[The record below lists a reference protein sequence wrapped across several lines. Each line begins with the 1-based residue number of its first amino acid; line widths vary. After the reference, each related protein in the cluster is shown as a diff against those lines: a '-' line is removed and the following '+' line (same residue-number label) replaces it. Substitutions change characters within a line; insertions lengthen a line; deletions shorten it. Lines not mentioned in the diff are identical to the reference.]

1 MDLGSEDLSTCVT
14 GTGGPL
20 LGGEVGPLHVWC
32 SAMLQV
38 SHMGQPFKTTLNKVY

>member
-20 LGGEVGPLHVWC
+20 LGGGGGPPACLVLCHVA
-32 SAMLQV
+32 SV
-38 SHMGQPFKTTLNKVY
+38 TYGSTL

>member
-20 LGGEVGPLHVWC
+20 LGGGRCAPACLVLCHIASVAYHHTHTH
-32 SAMLQV
+32 SD
-38 SHMGQPFKTTLNKVY
+38 S